1 MHSSGAGAGRRP
13 KQEEELAPARRDD
26 GAAKLLGA
34 ERGWRKRRRWK
45 RKRKPSVRLSG
56 VSRHSR
62 GSDY

>member
-1 MHSSGAGAGRRP
+1 MRSSGAEAGRRP
-13 KQEEELAPARRDD
+13 RQEEKLVPARRDD

-34 ERGWRKRRRWK
+34 ERGWRKRRR